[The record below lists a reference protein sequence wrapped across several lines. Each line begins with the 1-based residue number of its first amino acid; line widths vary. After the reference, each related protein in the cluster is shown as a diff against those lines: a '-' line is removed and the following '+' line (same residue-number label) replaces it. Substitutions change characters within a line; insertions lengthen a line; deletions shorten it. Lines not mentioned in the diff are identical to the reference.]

1 MQWIQTVTAARSKF
15 NKVIAMGMFSALSLL
30 VACDRVATGELQIGT
45 STVADLKFK
54 MGEPSEVRR
63 DGDREIWV
71 YPLGPEGVK
80 TYFMTVGSTG
90 TLEKID
96 QVLTEANFARVQ
108 SGMTH
113 DEVVKILGRH
123 GREQRYA
130 MSINEVTRSWKFNA
144 NNADMF
150 FEVLYD
156 GNGRVKS
163 TGSVDPSLQRGSSK

>member
-1 MQWIQTVTAARSKF
+1 MLANRQTLK
-15 NKVIAMGMFSALSLL
+15 KVIAMSLFSALTAL
-30 VACDRVATGELQIGT
+30 VGCDRVATGELQVGQ
-45 STVADLKFK
+45 STVADMKAK

-63 DGDREIWV
+63 EGDREIWV

-108 SGMTH
+108 NGMTH

-123 GREQRYA
+123 GKEQRYA
-130 MSINEVTRSWKFNA
+130 MSINEITRSWKYNA
-144 NNADMF
+144 NNSDMF
-150 FEVLYD
+150 FEVTYD
-156 GNGRVKS
+156 GNGRVKT
-163 TGSVDPSLQRGSSK
+163 TGSVDPNLYRGSSK

>member
-1 MQWIQTVTAARSKF
+1 MLSIRFLPAKL
-15 NKVIAMGMFSALSLL
+15 IAVSALACLAAL
-30 VACDRVATGELQIGT
+30 TGCDRVATGELQVGS

-63 DGDREIWV
+63 EGDREIWV

-80 TYFMTVGSTG
+80 TYFMTVGSNG

-96 QVLTEANFARVQ
+96 QVLNEANFARVQ
-108 SGMTH
+108 VGMTH

-130 MSINEVTRSWKFNA
+130 MSINEITRAWKYNKD
-144 NNADMF
+144 NADLF

-163 TGSVDPSLQRGSSK
+163 TGSVDPSLYRGSSK

>member
-1 MQWIQTVTAARSKF
+1 MKPIQTLLRS
-15 NKVIAMGMFSALSLL
+15 VVVVSLFSSLL
-30 VACDRVATGELQIGT
+30 TMVGCDRVATGELQVGQ
-45 STVADLKFK
+45 STIADMKFK
-54 MGEPSEVRR
+54 MGEPAEVRR

-80 TYFMTVGSTG
+80 TYFMTVGPTG

-108 SGMTH
+108 NGMTH

-123 GREQRYA
+123 GKEQRYA
-130 MSINEVTRSWKFNA
+130 MSINEITRSWKYNA

-150 FEVLYD
+150 FEVTYD
-156 GNGRVKS
+156 GNGRVKA
-163 TGSVDPSLQRGSSK
+163 TGSVDPSLYRGSSK

>member
-1 MQWIQTVTAARSKF
+1 MNPFQ
-15 NKVIAMGMFSALSLL
+15 SALKGVLIVSLFSTLL
-30 VACDRVATGELQIGT
+30 VVAGCDRVATGELQVGQ
-45 STVADLKFK
+45 STIADMKFK

-80 TYFMTVGSTG
+80 TYFMTVGPTG

-108 SGMTH
+108 NGMTH

-123 GREQRYA
+123 GKEQRYA
-130 MSINEVTRSWKFNA
+130 MSINEITRSWKYNA

-150 FEVLYD
+150 FEVTYD
-156 GNGRVKS
+156 GNGRVKG
-163 TGSVDPSLQRGSSK
+163 TGSVDPSLYRGSSK